1 MSFQFP
7 ISNFQSPIWNES
19 TLLDAAY
26 FCLLGAAVV
35 YVVNLVAGRKWPGR
49 WPGVWM
55 GRGATALS
63 VVSLLFLS
71 GGLVARSVNSGHW
84 PLATTYE
91 FCLVFVWGV
100 IFVYLLLE
108 QTMNIRAGGAFA
120 LPVAFLL
127 ATYARLGIPPGAKV
141 AQPPLPAL
149 RTVWLPLHALTAML
163 AYGAFA
169 VACGA
174 GVMYLVREALGPA
187 VDESDGRFPS
197 LAAIDRFGFRAVAF
211 GYPWLTLTIV
221 IGAIWAQMAWGNYW
235 SWDLKEVWTLI
246 TWLVYTLFFHVRVLK
261 GWRGRPVAVLAIVGF
276 AVVLFTFLGV
286 GELARWVGL
295 ESLHVY

>member
-1 MSFQFP
+1 MG
-7 ISNFQSPIWNES
+7 WNES
-19 TLLDAAY
+19 TLLGGAY
-26 FCLLGAAVV
+26 FCLLGASVV
-35 YVVNLVAGRKWPGR
+35 YIVNLVAGHKWPER
-49 WPGVWM
+49 WL

-63 VVSLLFLS
+63 VVGLLFLT
-71 GGLVARSVNSGHW
+71 GGLVARSVGANHW

-91 FCLVFVWGV
+91 FCLVFVWGIV
-100 IFVYLLLE
+100 FVYLLLE
-108 QTMNIRAGGAFA
+108 QVMGVRAGGAFT

-127 ATYARLGIPPGAKV
+127 ATYARLGISPGARV
-141 AQPPLPAL
+141 AQPLLPAL
-149 RTVWLPLHALTAML
+149 RTVWLPLHGLTAMM

-174 GVMYLVREALGPA
+174 GIMYLVGEALGPA
-187 VDESDGRFPS
+187 IESVDRFPS
-197 LAAIDRFGFRAVAF
+197 LSTIDRFGFRAVAF

-246 TWLVYTLFFHVRVLK
+246 TWLVYTLFFHVRILK
-261 GWRGRPVAVLAIVGF
+261 GWRGRPVALLAIFGF